1 LPRKSEIGEGNELDD
16 ILRRLDASK
25 AAFVK
30 ALEGSDP
37 DRFAERGP
45 DGESARSAT
54 QRASDEINFY
64 YGKLVATALN
74 LPQPP
79 GLARADFGSLREAVA
94 ALQLAHRSFT
104 NLLHDLVTEDLAKIA
119 KDPELGTYSL
129 KQLLELA
136 SAQYTMRAQQVDRL
150 AAAPSG

>member
-1 LPRKSEIGEGNELDD
+1 VGDGSELED
-16 ILRRLDASK
+16 ILRRVDASK

-30 ALEGSDP
+30 ALEASDS
-37 DRFAERGP
+37 DRFAEGGP

-64 YGKLVATALN
+64 YGKLVGQALN

-79 GLARADFGSLREAVA
+79 GLVRADFGSLREAVA
-94 ALQLAHRSFT
+94 ALQSAHRSFT
-104 NLLHDLVTEDLAKIA
+104 NLLHDLVPEDLDKVA
-119 KDPELGTYSL
+119 KDPELGTYTL
-129 KQLLELA
+129 KQILELA
-136 SAQYTMRAQQVDRL
+136 SAQYSMRAQQVDRL